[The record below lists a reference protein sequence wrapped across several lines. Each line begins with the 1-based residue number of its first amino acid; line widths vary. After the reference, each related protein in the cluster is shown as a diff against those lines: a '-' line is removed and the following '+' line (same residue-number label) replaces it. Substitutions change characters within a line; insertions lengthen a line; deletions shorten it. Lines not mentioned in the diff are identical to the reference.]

1 MLTASIVLFNTPQ
14 IQIDKVLESVFSS
27 QCIDKLYIIDNS
39 PNDYYRILEKNSPII
54 HYIHNENLGYGA
66 SHNFAIKKAVESYSK
81 YHIVL
86 NPDIYFDKNVLLEL
100 TDFMDKNSD
109 VSYILPKVVYPNGE
123 LQYLCKLLPTPFDLI
138 FRRFLPETKW
148 LKKQN
153 ERYELR
159 HSGYDKIMNPPCL
172 SGCFMFLRL
181 ETLAKHSLFFDERY
195 FMYCED
201 FDLMRR
207 IHRVAKTLY
216 YPKVTI
222 VHNHAKES
230 YKSRK
235 MLLTHIKS
243 AIKYFNKFGWF
254 FDKERRTMNRKI
266 LEEIG

>member
-1 MLTASIVLFNTPQ
+1 
-14 IQIDKVLESVFSS
+14 
-27 QCIDKLYIIDNS
+27 
-39 PNDYYRILEKNSPII
+39 
-54 HYIHNENLGYGA
+54 
-66 SHNFAIKKAVESYSK
+66 
-81 YHIVL
+81 
-86 NPDIYFDKNVLLEL
+86 
-100 TDFMDKNSD
+100 
-109 VSYILPKVVYPNGE
+109 
-123 LQYLCKLLPTPFDLI
+123 
-138 FRRFLPETKW
+138 
-148 LKKQN
+148 
-153 ERYELR
+153 
-159 HSGYDKIMNPPCL
+159 
-172 SGCFMFLRL
+172 MFLRL

-254 FDKERRTMNRKI
+254 FDKDRRAMNRKI